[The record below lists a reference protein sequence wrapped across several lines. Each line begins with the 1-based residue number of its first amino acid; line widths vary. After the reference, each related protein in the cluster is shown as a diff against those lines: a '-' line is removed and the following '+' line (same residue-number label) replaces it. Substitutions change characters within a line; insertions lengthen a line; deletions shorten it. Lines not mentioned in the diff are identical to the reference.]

1 MKILILNGSP
11 KRDASDTMHLTR
23 AFTDGMNEVQKNVIH
38 PLSVSAYEKEKATPH
53 GIYSQPLSEVPC
65 RVLQRTGEHS

>member
-38 PLSVSAYEKEKATPH
+38 SRSDGACPVWGY
-53 GIYSQPLSEVPC
+53 GEV
-65 RVLQRTGEHS
+65 RGRAES

>member
-11 KRDASDTMHLTR
+11 KRDASDTMHLTH

-38 PLSVSAYEKEKATPH
+38 AY
-53 GIYSQPLSEVPC
+53 SN
-65 RVLQRTGEHS
+65 R

>member
-23 AFTDGMNEVQKNVIH
+23 AFTDGMNEVQENEIH
-38 PLSVSAYEKEKATPH
+38 AY
-53 GIYSQPLSEVPC
+53 SN
-65 RVLQRTGEHS
+65 R